1 MYVRILAKHLAEL
14 GHRPLVACPKDS
26 FLARD
31 CQQDGLEVLNGF
43 RFDKGFTPIS
53 FYRDIRAAGEVRGRT
68 QVDLIHA
75 NGSRDHWVMAAG
87 NLASG
92 EKLPLVR
99 TYHNTR
105 PVRQSPW
112 NRYLYRTMTDR
123 VISVCEYVKDMLSES
138 PIFDGRNVAV
148 IHNGIELERFNPMP
162 PNPAVRTQLELSP
175 DDIVVG
181 IIGRL
186 DWDKG
191 HKYLFEAAAPMIHG
205 EFPQLKIVVVGFG
218 KKHHNLIRLC
228 ERLNISRNVKF
239 LGVRH
244 DIREVISVFDIG
256 AHPSVGID
264 TSSYAVKEMM
274 AMEKPVVLSTYGGLR
289 EIAEDGVSG
298 FYVLPRDSQALRERL
313 TDLCR
318 SRGLRQSMGKAARQR
333 VEREFTS
340 IGSVRKTLEIYEET
354 IERFRKRV

>member
-14 GHRPLVACPKDS
+14 GHQPLVACPKDS

-31 CQQDGLEVLNGF
+31 CRQDGIEVLNGF

-53 FYRDIRAAGEVRGRT
+53 FCRDIRAAGEVRGRN
-68 QVDLIHA
+68 QVDLVHT
-75 NGSRDHWVMAAG
+75 NGSRDHWVMAAA

-92 EKLPLVR
+92 ERLPLVR

-112 NRYLYRTMTDR
+112 NRWLYRNTDR
-123 VISVCEYVKDMLSES
+123 VISVCHYVKDMLSEAS
-138 PIFDGRNVAV
+138 IFEGQEMAV
-148 IHNGIELERFNPMP
+148 IHNGIELERFSPMP
-162 PNPAVRTQLELSP
+162 PDPNVSGELGLSP

-191 HKYLFEAAAPMIHG
+191 HRYLFEAAAPMIQG
-205 EFPQLKIVVVGFG
+205 EYPRLKILVVGFG
-218 KKHHNLIRLC
+218 KKQPELVRLC
-228 ERLNISRNVKF
+228 QRLGVSANVKF
-239 LGVRH
+239 LGARN
-244 DIREVISVFDIG
+244 DIRELISVFDIG
-256 AHPSVGID
+256 AHPSIGVD

-274 AMEKPVVLSTYGGLR
+274 AMEKPVVLSTYGGLS

-298 FYVLPRDSQALRERL
+298 FYVPPRDSHALQKRL

-318 SRGLRQSMGKAARQR
+318 SRGLRRTMGKAARQR

-340 IGSVRKTLEIYEET
+340 IGSVRKTLEVYEET
-354 IERFRKRV
+354 IERFGKRAQ